1 MIKIVLD
8 DEKISLINKIKPI
21 AKRDKFMGQIIDW
34 YFTQKEPIF
43 EEDSLE
49 EAIWINIKK
58 PLETYKSKVVNG
70 SKRTKKSE
78 SEIASETTSEIV
90 SEMSSDNNN
99 RNSKRNN
106 KRIDERNSER
116 ANSYSCSYNNT
127 TNNYLD
133 INTTKHNLE
142 TSNNLE
148 FSNSLLEFVQKELGR
163 LLSSSEME
171 LVLTWEDNEL
181 TRHAIKQT
189 ALNRATSLKYTQS
202 ILSAYKAKSFTTLAE
217 VEADEKR
224 FEENKLKKSKARI
237 LDEQEKKDVIDQA
250 WKELGLPDD

>member
-1 MIKIVLD
+1 MIKIILD

-21 AKRDKFMGQIIDW
+21 AKRDKFIGQIIDW

-58 PLETYKSKVVNG
+58 PLETYKSKIVNG
-70 SKRTKKSE
+70 SKRTKKSD
-78 SEIASETTSEIV
+78 SEIVSETISEIV

-106 KRIDERNSER
+106 ERIDERNSER

-133 INTTKHNLE
+133 INTTKHNLK

-202 ILSAYKAKSFTTLAE
+202 ILSAYKAKGFTTLAE
-217 VEADEKR
+217 VEDDEKR
-224 FEENKLKKSKARI
+224 FEENKLKKSNG
-237 LDEQEKKDVIDQA
+237 KKLSNKEIVDNA

>member
-21 AKRDKFMGQIIDW
+21 AKRDKFIGQIIDW

-58 PLETYKSKVVNG
+58 PLETYKSKIVNG
-70 SKRTKKSE
+70 SKRTKKSDSE
-78 SEIASETTSEIV
+78 IVSETISEIA

-99 RNSKRNN
+99 RNGKRNN
-106 KRIDERNSER
+106 ERIDKRNSER

-133 INTTKHNLE
+133 INTTKHNLK

-189 ALNRATSLKYTQS
+189 VLNRATSLKYTQR
-202 ILSAYKAKSFTTLAE
+202 ILSAYKAKGFTTLAE

-224 FEENKLKKSKARI
+224 FEENKLKKSNG
-237 LDEQEKKDVIDQA
+237 KKLSNKEIVDNV

>member
-1 MIKIVLD
+1 MIKIILD

-21 AKRDKFMGQIIDW
+21 AKRDKFIGQIIDW

-58 PLETYKSKVVNG
+58 PLETYKSKIVNG
-70 SKRTKKSE
+70 SKRTKKSD
-78 SEIASETTSEIV
+78 SEIVSETISEIV

-106 KRIDERNSER
+106 ERIDERNSQR

-133 INTTKHNLE
+133 INTTKHNLK

-202 ILSAYKAKSFTTLAE
+202 ILSAYKAKGFITLAE

-224 FEENKLKKSKARI
+224 FEENKLKKSNG
-237 LDEQEKKDVIDQA
+237 KKLSNKEIVDNA

>member
-1 MIKIVLD
+1 MINSFTAYRDYHELITILS
-8 DEKISLINKIKPI
+8 EKE
-21 AKRDKFMGQIIDW
+21 
-34 YFTQKEPIF
+34 QKELIC
-43 EEDSLE
+43 
-49 EAIWINIKK
+49 AIWYYMFEGIEPKLNKNQMKIFNNLKR
-58 PLETYKSKVVNG
+58 PLDKSKSKSKNG
-70 SKRTKKSE
+70 SITKSNENQNKEQIDNQNEIKTKSNE
-78 SEIASETTSEIV
+78 NQ
-90 SEMSSDNNN
+90 NNN
-99 RNSKRNN
+99 KNKSHQDVDVIVNVNNNSL
-106 KRIDERNSER
+106 
-116 ANSYSCSYNNT
+116 
-127 TNNYLD
+127 LD

-142 TSNNLE
+142 NSNNLE

-202 ILSAYKAKSFTTLAE
+202 ILSAYKAKGFTTLAE

-224 FEENKLKKSKARI
+224 FEENKLKKSNG
-237 LDEQEKKDVIDQA
+237 KKLTNKEIVDNV

>member
-1 MIKIVLD
+1 MINSFTAYKEYHELITILS
-8 DEKISLINKIKPI
+8 EKE
-21 AKRDKFMGQIIDW
+21 
-34 YFTQKEPIF
+34 QKELIC
-43 EEDSLE
+43 
-49 EAIWINIKK
+49 AIWYYMFEDIEPKLNKNQMKIFNNLKR
-58 PLETYKSKVVNG
+58 PLDKSKSKSKNG
-70 SKRTKKSE
+70 SITKSNENQNKEQIDNQNEIKTKSNE
-78 SEIASETTSEIV
+78 NQ
-90 SEMSSDNNN
+90 NNN
-99 RNSKRNN
+99 KNKSHQDVDVIVNVNNNSL
-106 KRIDERNSER
+106 
-116 ANSYSCSYNNT
+116 
-127 TNNYLD
+127 LD

-142 TSNNLE
+142 NSNNLE

-202 ILSAYKAKSFTTLAE
+202 ILSAYKAKGFTTLAE

-224 FEENKLKKSKARI
+224 FEENKLKKSNG
-237 LDEQEKKDVIDQA
+237 KKLSNKEIIDNA

>member
-8 DEKISLINKIKPI
+8 DEKISLINKIKPMV
-21 AKRDKFMGQIIDW
+21 KRDKFIGQIIDW

-70 SKRTKKSE
+70 SKRTKKSD
-78 SEIASETTSEIV
+78 SEMVSETTSEIV
-90 SEMSSDNNN
+90 SEMCSDNNN

-106 KRIDERNSER
+106 ERIDERNSER

-142 TSNNLE
+142 NSNNLE
-148 FSNSLLEFVQKELGR
+148 FSNCLLEFVENELGR

-181 TRHAIKQT
+181 TRHAVKQT

-202 ILSAYKAKSFTTLAE
+202 ILSAYKAKGFTTLAE

-224 FEENKLKKSKARI
+224 FEENKQKRSNGKKLTNKEI
-237 LDEQEKKDVIDQA
+237 VDNA

>member
-1 MIKIVLD
+1 MINSFTAYRDYHELITILS
-8 DEKISLINKIKPI
+8 EKE
-21 AKRDKFMGQIIDW
+21 
-34 YFTQKEPIF
+34 QKELIC
-43 EEDSLE
+43 
-49 EAIWINIKK
+49 AIWYYMFEGIEPKLNKNQMKIFNNLKR
-58 PLETYKSKVVNG
+58 PLDKSKSKSKNG
-70 SKRTKKSE
+70 SIIKSNENQNKEQIDNQNEIKTKSNE
-78 SEIASETTSEIV
+78 NQ
-90 SEMSSDNNN
+90 NNN
-99 RNSKRNN
+99 KNKSHQDVDVIVNVNNNSL
-106 KRIDERNSER
+106 
-116 ANSYSCSYNNT
+116 
-127 TNNYLD
+127 LD

-142 TSNNLE
+142 NSNNLE

-202 ILSAYKAKSFTTLAE
+202 ILSAYKAKGFTTLAE

-224 FEENKLKKSKARI
+224 FEENKLKKSNG
-237 LDEQEKKDVIDQA
+237 KKLTNKEIVDNV

>member
-1 MIKIVLD
+1 MINSFTAYRDYHELITILS
-8 DEKISLINKIKPI
+8 EKE
-21 AKRDKFMGQIIDW
+21 
-34 YFTQKEPIF
+34 QKELIC
-43 EEDSLE
+43 
-49 EAIWINIKK
+49 AIWYYMFEDIEPKLNKNQMKIFNNLKR
-58 PLETYKSKVVNG
+58 PLDKSKSKSKNG
-70 SKRTKKSE
+70 SITKSNE
-78 SEIASETTSEIV
+78 NQ
-90 SEMSSDNNN
+90 NNN
-99 RNSKRNN
+99 KNKSHQDVDVIVNVNNNSL
-106 KRIDERNSER
+106 
-116 ANSYSCSYNNT
+116 
-127 TNNYLD
+127 LD

-142 TSNNLE
+142 NSNNLE

-202 ILSAYKAKSFTTLAE
+202 ILSAYKAKGFTTLAE

-224 FEENKLKKSKARI
+224 FEENKLKKSNG
-237 LDEQEKKDVIDQA
+237 KKLSNKEIVDNA

>member
-1 MIKIVLD
+1 MIKLVLD

-21 AKRDKFMGQIIDW
+21 AKRDKFIGQIIDW

-58 PLETYKSKVVNG
+58 PLETYKSKIVNG
-70 SKRTKKSE
+70 SKRTKKSD
-78 SEIASETTSEIV
+78 

-106 KRIDERNSER
+106 ERIDERNSER

-133 INTTKHNLE
+133 INTTKHNLK

-189 ALNRATSLKYTQS
+189 TLNRATSLKYTQT
-202 ILSAYKAKSFTTLAE
+202 IISAYKSKGFTTLAE

-224 FEENKLKKSKARI
+224 FEENKLKKSNG
-237 LDEQEKKDVIDQA
+237 KKLSNKEIVDNA

>member
-1 MIKIVLD
+1 MINSFTAYKEYHELITILS
-8 DEKISLINKIKPI
+8 EKE
-21 AKRDKFMGQIIDW
+21 
-34 YFTQKEPIF
+34 QKELIC
-43 EEDSLE
+43 
-49 EAIWINIKK
+49 AIWYYMFEDIEPKLNKNQMKIFNNLKR
-58 PLETYKSKVVNG
+58 PLSKSKSKNG
-70 SKRTKKSE
+70 SITKSNENQNKEQIDNQNEIKTKSNE
-78 SEIASETTSEIV
+78 NQ
-90 SEMSSDNNN
+90 NNN
-99 RNSKRNN
+99 KN
-106 KRIDERNSER
+106 KSHQDVDVIVNV
-116 ANSYSCSYNNT
+116 N
-127 TNNYLD
+127 TNNSCLD
-133 INTTKHNLE
+133 INTTKHNLK

-202 ILSAYKAKSFTTLAE
+202 IISAYKSKGFTTLAE

-224 FEENKLKKSKARI
+224 FEENKLKKSNG
-237 LDEQEKKDVIDQA
+237 KKLSNKEIVDNA

>member
-21 AKRDKFMGQIIDW
+21 TKRDKFIGQIIDW

-70 SKRTKKSE
+70 SKRIKKSD
-78 SEIASETTSEIV
+78 SEMVSETTSKIV
-90 SEMSSDNNN
+90 SEMGSYNNN

-106 KRIDERNSER
+106 ERIDERNSER

-133 INTTKHNLE
+133 INTTKHNLK

-202 ILSAYKAKSFTTLAE
+202 ILSAYKAKGFTTLAE

-224 FEENKLKKSKARI
+224 FEENKLKKSNG
-237 LDEQEKKDVIDQA
+237 KKLSNKEIVDNA

>member
-1 MIKIVLD
+1 MINSFTAYKEYHELITILS
-8 DEKISLINKIKPI
+8 EKE
-21 AKRDKFMGQIIDW
+21 
-34 YFTQKEPIF
+34 QKELIC
-43 EEDSLE
+43 
-49 EAIWINIKK
+49 AIWYYMFEDIEPKLNKNQMKIFNNLKR
-58 PLETYKSKVVNG
+58 PLDKSKSKSKNG
-70 SKRTKKSE
+70 SITKSNENQNKEQIDNQNEIKTKSNE
-78 SEIASETTSEIV
+78 NQ
-90 SEMSSDNNN
+90 NNN
-99 RNSKRNN
+99 KNKSHQDVDVIVNVNNNSL
-106 KRIDERNSER
+106 
-116 ANSYSCSYNNT
+116 
-127 TNNYLD
+127 LD

-142 TSNNLE
+142 NSNNLE

-202 ILSAYKAKSFTTLAE
+202 ILSAYKAKGFTTLAE

-224 FEENKLKKSKARI
+224 FEENKLKKSNG
-237 LDEQEKKDVIDQA
+237 KKLTNKEIVDNV

>member
-21 AKRDKFMGQIIDW
+21 AKRDKFIGQIIDW

-70 SKRTKKSE
+70 SKRTKKSDSE
-78 SEIASETTSEIV
+78 MVSEI
-90 SEMSSDNNN
+90 SSNNTN

-106 KRIDERNSER
+106 ERIGERNSER

-142 TSNNLE
+142 NSNNLE
-148 FSNSLLEFVQKELGR
+148 FSNCLLEFVQKELGR

-202 ILSAYKAKSFTTLAE
+202 IISAYKSKGFTTLAE

-224 FEENKLKKSKARI
+224 FEENKLKKSNG
-237 LDEQEKKDVIDQA
+237 KKLSNKEIVDNA

>member
-21 AKRDKFMGQIIDW
+21 AKRDKFIGQIIDW

-58 PLETYKSKVVNG
+58 PLETYKSKIVNG
-70 SKRTKKSE
+70 SKRTKKSD
-78 SEIASETTSEIV
+78 SEIASETISEIV

-99 RNSKRNN
+99 RNSKQNN
-106 KRIDERNSER
+106 ERIDERNSER

-133 INTTKHNLE
+133 INTTKHKLK

-189 ALNRATSLKYTQS
+189 VLNRATSLKYTQS
-202 ILSAYKAKSFTTLAE
+202 IISAYKSKGFTTLAE
-217 VEADEKR
+217 VKEDEKR
-224 FEENKLKKSKARI
+224 FEENKLKKSNG
-237 LDEQEKKDVIDQA
+237 KKLSNKEIVDNA

>member
-21 AKRDKFMGQIIDW
+21 AKRDKFIGQIIDW

-58 PLETYKSKVVNG
+58 PLETYKSKVENG
-70 SKRTKKSE
+70 SKRTKKSD

-90 SEMSSDNNN
+90 SEMSSNNNN

-106 KRIDERNSER
+106 ERIDERNSER

-142 TSNNLE
+142 NSNNLE

-202 ILSAYKAKSFTTLAE
+202 IISAYKSKGFTTLAE

-224 FEENKLKKSKARI
+224 FEENKLKKSNG
-237 LDEQEKKDVIDQA
+237 KKLSNKEIVDNA

>member
-1 MIKIVLD
+1 MINSFTAYKEYHELITILS
-8 DEKISLINKIKPI
+8 EKE
-21 AKRDKFMGQIIDW
+21 
-34 YFTQKEPIF
+34 QKELIC
-43 EEDSLE
+43 
-49 EAIWINIKK
+49 AIWYYMFEDIEPKLNKNQMKIFNNLKR
-58 PLETYKSKVVNG
+58 PLDKSKSKSKNG
-70 SKRTKKSE
+70 SITKSNENQNKEQIDNQNEIKTKSNE
-78 SEIASETTSEIV
+78 NQ
-90 SEMSSDNNN
+90 NNN
-99 RNSKRNN
+99 KNKSHQDVDVIVNVNNNSL
-106 KRIDERNSER
+106 
-116 ANSYSCSYNNT
+116 
-127 TNNYLD
+127 LD

-142 TSNNLE
+142 NSNNLE

-202 ILSAYKAKSFTTLAE
+202 ILSAYKAKGFTTLAE

-224 FEENKLKKSKARI
+224 FEENKLKKSNG
-237 LDEQEKKDVIDQA
+237 KKLSNKEIVDNV

>member
-1 MIKIVLD
+1 MINSFTAYKEYHELITILS
-8 DEKISLINKIKPI
+8 EKE
-21 AKRDKFMGQIIDW
+21 
-34 YFTQKEPIF
+34 QKELIC
-43 EEDSLE
+43 
-49 EAIWINIKK
+49 AIWYYMFEDIEPKLNKNQMKIFNNLKR
-58 PLETYKSKVVNG
+58 PLDKSKSKSKNG
-70 SKRTKKSE
+70 SITKSNENQNKEQIDNQNEIKTKSNE
-78 SEIASETTSEIV
+78 NQ
-90 SEMSSDNNN
+90 NNN
-99 RNSKRNN
+99 KNKSHQDVDVIVNVNNNSL
-106 KRIDERNSER
+106 
-116 ANSYSCSYNNT
+116 
-127 TNNYLD
+127 LD

-142 TSNNLE
+142 NSNNLE

-202 ILSAYKAKSFTTLAE
+202 ILSAYKAKGFTTLAE

-224 FEENKLKKSKARI
+224 FEENKLKKSNG
-237 LDEQEKKDVIDQA
+237 KKLSNKEIVDNA

>member
-21 AKRDKFMGQIIDW
+21 AKRDKFIGQIIDW

-70 SKRTKKSE
+70 SKRTKKSD
-78 SEIASETTSEIV
+78 SEMVSETTSEIV
-90 SEMSSDNNN
+90 SEMGSDNNN
-99 RNSKRNN
+99 QNSKRNN
-106 KRIDERNSER
+106 ERIDERNSER

-133 INTTKHNLE
+133 INTTKYNLK

-202 ILSAYKAKSFTTLAE
+202 ILSAYKAKGFTTLAE

-224 FEENKLKKSKARI
+224 FEENKLKKSNG
-237 LDEQEKKDVIDQA
+237 KKLSNKEIVDNA